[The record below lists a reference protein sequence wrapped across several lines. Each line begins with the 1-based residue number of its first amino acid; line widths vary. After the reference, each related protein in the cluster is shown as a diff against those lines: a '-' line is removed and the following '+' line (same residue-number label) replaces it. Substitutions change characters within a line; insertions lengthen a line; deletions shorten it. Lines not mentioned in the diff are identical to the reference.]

1 MPPAGCSS
9 SPSPGLVQALLSS
22 PYAQGRPHLLILYSS
37 VPWLCSSCPEC
48 DHRSGPP
55 EGGFL
60 QEGLRPIPGRSWL
73 GLGCLSW
80 TPTQSSPQ
88 AQSSAGTPGKQ
99 GLGRKAF
106 PNGRLQPLPS
116 SRVASRVGVSW
127 CFGGREREGGPD
139 TFLLCGIG
147 VQVSGDRAN
156 TALSHQPAGA
166 GGKGQGAGGGCCIPR
181 HRMLTCP
188 AEPRSFQPRER
199 PPRLPLGGD
208 PATAGGG
215 RGGQTVFNS
224 APRALGVWAG
234 CGLREERCLPWG
246 QGVGAG

>member
-88 AQSSAGTPGKQ
+88 AQSSAGTPG
-99 GLGRKAF
+99 
-106 PNGRLQPLPS
+106 
-116 SRVASRVGVSW
+116 SRARVGRHFQMEGCSPCPPAGW
-127 CFGGREREGGPD
+127 PQGWGCPGALEGEREKGAQTLSCCVELGYRYR
-139 TFLLCGIG
+139 
-147 VQVSGDRAN
+147 GDRAN

-166 GGKGQGAGGGCCIPR
+166 GSKGQGAGGGCCIPR

-199 PPRLPLGGD
+199 APRLPPGGD